1 MQSREALGLILGLIA
16 VVVFGATLPMTRLAV
31 GDLGPWFLT
40 LARASGAGLIA
51 VTVLLSLRR
60 KPPRRQ
66 FGQLFLAAVLLV
78 GGFPG
83 LTGVAMQ
90 SVPAAHG
97 GIVVGVLPL
106 ATIVAA
112 ALIDGERPSAGFWGC
127 GIAGAALV
135 VAFAVRHG
143 TGPVAAGD
151 LLLILAV
158 ACAAAGYT
166 ISGRLSRTMPG
177 WEVISWTLVI
187 TLPVTLPATILLWP
201 GPDRQVAASSWAAL
215 AYLAA
220 MSMYLGFV
228 AWNAGMALG
237 GIARVSQVQL
247 LQTFVTLAIAA
258 LILSERFDAETIGF
272 ALAVV
277 AIVFLGR
284 KFRIAPH
291 GSK

>member
-1 MQSREALGLILGLIA
+1 
-16 VVVFGATLPMTRLAV
+16 
-31 GDLGPWFLT
+31 
-40 LARASGAGLIA
+40 
-51 VTVLLSLRR
+51 
-60 KPPRRQ
+60 
-66 FGQLFLAAVLLV
+66 
-78 GGFPG
+78 
-83 LTGVAMQ
+83 
-90 SVPAAHG
+90 
-97 GIVVGVLPL
+97 
-106 ATIVAA
+106 
-112 ALIDGERPSAGFWGC
+112 
-127 GIAGAALV
+127 
-135 VAFAVRHG
+135 
-143 TGPVAAGD
+143 VAAGD

-201 GPDRQVAASSWAAL
+201 GPDRQVAASSWTAL

-258 LILSERFDAETIGF
+258 LILGERFDAETIGF

-284 KFRIAPH
+284 KFRIASH